1 MLNKTYFFAI
11 ILFVSLGIAFVIA
24 CIMLKLKGDSPKL
37 IRRKLKAGAALLV
50 ITAFFSGCGPRDSDI
65 ISCYETTVLPDD
77 TIVADSS
84 AGDSIAQNASNDS
97 MYNRFLKAA
106 ISKPAVEKGK
116 TIRII
121 PEPEISCYVIV
132 EPVISCYDVVA
143 EPDSISIE
151 TPDTEPPET
160 CYLPV
165 PDDYINN
172 ENEPSE

>member
-121 PEPEISCYVIV
+121 PEPEISCY
-132 EPVISCYDVVA
+132 DVVA